1 MIVFRTNASS
11 SIGMGHLA
19 RCRRLAV
26 RLKKDGYIIK
36 FVLDYVNDYLS
47 NYLQGFPCYGIY
59 PENELFSSEKED
71 ATRFLLQYYDT
82 NKVSAVIVDDYRLS
96 IVWERAIT
104 KLKCPVVVID
114 DQNKNK
120 HQCNLLIDSTWEGKR
135 TPYRYQGIVDD
146 DTIRLLGPKYLL
158 IDEEFGNQSTRQKI
172 FAQKKKRIR
181 LLFSLGGGGDL
192 LLWASILSKLIENQ
206 PDEVQ
211 CQLVVVVG
219 PYSTNK
225 EQLLEITNKHNEIE
239 ILNNQDGLFEQL
251 RKTDIYIGASGGTLF
266 EALALRI
273 PSLTFSISENQQ
285 NENENFEDIGHYF
298 HFNSLGEGDFDDF
311 SRLLWELVLQYNRVY
326 KLYQKPTSVQID
338 GKGVVRVCDAIK
350 STIFGNMATPIDLT
364 SRKQNDEIREGY
376 SLTLIDD
383 SAVNRYLFSH
393 NLEVNLSKMIEKNR
407 ITPLKHYL
415 WWFQK
420 NKRTS
425 YVLKKNGEE
434 LLFIWHQL
442 QKVEQRRVVVSGWF
456 VCTEHC
462 SALDAMH
469 AVTQH
474 SLIIDNLFP
483 GSIWIIVMRKDNY
496 FMQKFNQRLGF
507 EKIEKGDSMENMV
520 KICFPMA
527 TSNNFL
533 YYFRKIKK
541 LA

>member
-1 MIVFRTNASS
+1 VIIFRINASS
-11 SIGMGHLA
+11 TVGIGHLA

-36 FVLDYVNDYLS
+36 FVLDYINDYLS
-47 NYLQGFPCYGIY
+47 NYLQGFSCYGIY
-59 PENELFSSEKED
+59 SENELFSSEKED
-71 ATRFLLQYYDT
+71 ATRFLQYCNI

-96 IVWERAIT
+96 LIWEREIT
-104 KLKCPVVVID
+104 KLKYPVVVID

-135 TPYRYQGIVDD
+135 TPYRYQGIVAD
-146 DTIRLLGPKYLL
+146 DTICLLGPKYLL
-158 IDEEFGNQSTRQKI
+158 IDEEFGDQTIRQKI
-172 FAQKKKRIR
+172 LAQKKKRIR

-192 LLWASILSKLIENQ
+192 LLWVSILLKLIENQ

-211 CQLVVVVG
+211 YQLVVVVG
-219 PYSTNK
+219 PYATNK
-225 EQLLEITNKHNEIE
+225 EQLLEIANKNHEIE
-239 ILNNQDGLFEQL
+239 ILNNQDGLIEQL
-251 RKTDIYIGASGGTLF
+251 KKTDIYIGASGGTLF

-298 HFNSLGEGDFDDF
+298 HFNSLGEDDFDDF
-311 SRLLWELVLQYNRVY
+311 VKLLWEVVLQYDRVY

-338 GKGVVRVCDAIK
+338 GKGVGRVCDAIR
-350 STIFGNMATPIDLT
+350 STILGNTAAPIDLA
-364 SRKQNDEIREGY
+364 SEKQNNDMRKGY
-376 SLTLIDD
+376 SLAPIDD
-383 SAVNRYLFSH
+383 SAINRYLFAR

-407 ITPLKHYL
+407 ITLLRHYL

-442 QKVEQRRVVVSGWF
+442 QKVEQNRIIVSGWF

-469 AVTQH
+469 AVAQH

-483 GSIWIIVMRKDNY
+483 GSTWIIVIRKDNY

>member
-1 MIVFRTNASS
+1 VIIFRINASS
-11 SIGMGHLA
+11 AVGIGHLA

-26 RLKKDGYIIK
+26 RFKKDGYIIN
-36 FVLDYVNDYLS
+36 FVLDYIDDYLS
-47 NYLQGFPCYGIY
+47 DYLEGFPCYGIY
-59 PENELFSSEKED
+59 SENELFSSEKED
-71 ATRFLLQYYDT
+71 ATLFLQYCNI

-96 IVWERAIT
+96 LIWERAIT

-120 HQCNLLIDSTWEGKR
+120 HQCDLLIDSTWEGKR
-135 TPYRYQGIVDD
+135 TPYRYQGLVAD
-146 DTIRLLGPKYLL
+146 DTVCLLGPKYLL
-158 IDEEFGNQSTRQKI
+158 IDEEFGNQIISNKVL
-172 FAQKKKRIR
+172 AQEKKRVR

-192 LLWASILSKLIENQ
+192 LVWVSILLKLIENQ

-211 CQLVVVVG
+211 YQLVVVVG
-219 PYSTNK
+219 PYATNK
-225 EQLLEITNKHNEIE
+225 KQLLNLANEHHEIE
-239 ILNNQDGLFEQL
+239 ILNNRDGLFEQL

-273 PSLTFSISENQQ
+273 PSVTFSISKNQQ
-285 NENENFEDIGHYF
+285 NKNENFENIGHYF
-298 HFNSLGEGDFDDF
+298 HFNSLGEDDFDGF
-311 SRLLWELVLQYNRVY
+311 VEFLWELVQQYNRVY

-338 GKGVVRVCDAIK
+338 GKGVVRACDAIRL
-350 STIFGNMATPIDLT
+350 TILGNTATPIDLI
-364 SRKQNDEIREGY
+364 SEKQNHDMSEVY
-376 SLTLIDD
+376 DLVPIDD
-383 SAVNRYLFSH
+383 SAVNRYLFAR
-393 NLEVNLSKMIEKNR
+393 NLEVNVSKMIEKNR
-407 ITPLKHYL
+407 ITLLRHYL

-442 QKVEQRRVVVSGWF
+442 QNVEQKRIIVSGWF

-462 SALDAMH
+462 RALDAMN
-469 AVTQH
+469 AVAQH

-483 GSIWIIVMRKDNY
+483 GSTWIIVIRKDNH

-507 EKIEKGDSMENMV
+507 EKIEKGGFMDNRA
-520 KICFPMA
+520 KTCFPMA
-527 TSNNFL
+527 DPNDFL

-541 LA
+541 SA